1 MDVDSLQIAVSV
13 QQQLCYLHTA
23 RECSPVKANVFF
35 LNEDNP
41 NKPTISQ
48 HLILLQRISNLG
60 WRDFYA
66 NLVPDAAVSSFSKKQ
81 LHLVCMFVLCGPDH
95 GRPASVILWKINNG
109 LENQLKKYWNNI
121 NPTTYWNS
129 YLKKKTKTTTTK
141 KKSTA
146 FNFQSSWVQ
155 SSNKGKAASLRQSCP
170 DATYSK
176 FIHLNPRHM
185 QQSAARHASIIP
197 REPFKPSYKVLYSK
211 NTHWKS
217 ILVCHMN
224 GKQVNQWI
232 FIFFNGSYRS
242 YETYYSLLSFESN
255 NF

>member
-13 QQQLCYLHTA
+13 QQQLRYLHTA

-129 YLKKKTKTTTTK
+129 YFKKKQKQQQLRRK
-141 KKSTA
+141 AQLLIFSPPEYRVVIKERLLHYVKA
-146 FNFQSSWVQ
+146 VLMLHIASSYILIQDTCSRVQ
-155 SSNKGKAASLRQSCP
+155 HVMHQLFPEN
-170 DATYSK
+170 
-176 FIHLNPRHM
+176 
-185 QQSAARHASIIP
+185 
-197 REPFKPSYKVLYSK
+197 
-211 NTHWKS
+211 
-217 ILVCHMN
+217 
-224 GKQVNQWI
+224 
-232 FIFFNGSYRS
+232 
-242 YETYYSLLSFESN
+242 LLSPVKKCFTVKIHTGNPS
-255 NF
+255 

>member
-13 QQQLCYLHTA
+13 QQQLRYLHTA

-129 YLKKKTKTTTTK
+129 YFKKKQKQQQLRRK
-141 KKSTA
+141 AQLLIFSPPEYRVVIKERLLHYVKA
-146 FNFQSSWVQ
+146 VLMLHIASSYILIQDTCSRVQ
-155 SSNKGKAASLRQSCP
+155 
-170 DATYSK
+170 
-176 FIHLNPRHM
+176 H
-185 QQSAARHASIIP
+185 
-197 REPFKPSYKVLYSK
+197 V
-211 NTHWKS
+211 THQ
-217 ILVCHMN
+217 LFPEN
-224 GKQVNQWI
+224 
-232 FIFFNGSYRS
+232 
-242 YETYYSLLSFESN
+242 LLSPVTKCFTVKIHTGNPS
-255 NF
+255 

>member
-1 MDVDSLQIAVSV
+1 M
-13 QQQLCYLHTA
+13 
-23 RECSPVKANVFF
+23 KANVFF

-121 NPTTYWNS
+121 NPTTYCNS
-129 YLKKKTKTTTTK
+129 YFKKKQKQQQLRRK
-141 KKSTA
+141 AQLLIFSPPEYRVVIKERLLHYVKA
-146 FNFQSSWVQ
+146 VLMLHIASSYILIQDTCSRVQ
-155 SSNKGKAASLRQSCP
+155 HVMHQLFPEN
-170 DATYSK
+170 
-176 FIHLNPRHM
+176 
-185 QQSAARHASIIP
+185 
-197 REPFKPSYKVLYSK
+197 
-211 NTHWKS
+211 
-217 ILVCHMN
+217 
-224 GKQVNQWI
+224 
-232 FIFFNGSYRS
+232 
-242 YETYYSLLSFESN
+242 LLSPVTKCFTVKIHTGNPS
-255 NF
+255 